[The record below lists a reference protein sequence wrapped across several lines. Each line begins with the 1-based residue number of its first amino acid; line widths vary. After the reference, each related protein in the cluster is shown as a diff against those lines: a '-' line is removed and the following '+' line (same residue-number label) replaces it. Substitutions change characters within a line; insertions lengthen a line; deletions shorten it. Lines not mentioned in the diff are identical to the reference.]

1 MEIIRLPELQT
12 EPPIMFTM
20 WMTPPPPRI
29 PDKMEVGLA
38 PLMPERE
45 MLMPVVDPFSKH
57 KVHTE
62 DMGEGFGY
70 FMVGHF
76 INLQI

>member
-12 EPPIMFTM
+12 DPPVFFTM
-20 WMTPPPPRI
+20 RMPPPMI

-45 MLMPVVDPFSKH
+45 MLMPVVDPFSKY

-70 FMVGHF
+70 FMV
-76 INLQI
+76 ISRI